1 MISCL
6 NRYGYYKL
14 FVGEETKDNLMKTC
28 PNCGAPQADSI
39 PACSLCGYLFPG
51 VQRPVKRRF
60 EKRILI
66 ALVSDLVS
74 IIGTVIFFNFLWMKS
89 LQYDSAL
96 MAVYN
101 ILILAMVLITA
112 AGPIL
117 GLIFSIVGLR
127 KTKSI
132 GTKGKPFAIA
142 GIVIS
147 SILLPIA
154 YFFIVIFVLAVT
166 S

>member
-1 MISCL
+1 
-6 NRYGYYKL
+6 
-14 FVGEETKDNLMKTC
+14 MKTC
-28 PNCGAPQADSI
+28 PNCGAPQADSL
-39 PACSLCGYLFPG
+39 PACNLCGYLFPG
-51 VQRPVKRRF
+51 VQSPVKRRF
-60 EKRILI
+60 EKRIFI

-74 IIGTVIFFNFLWMKS
+74 IIGTVLFFNFIWMHS
-89 LQYDSAL
+89 YQLNSAL

-101 ILILAMVLITA
+101 ILILAMVFITA

-117 GLIFSIVGLR
+117 GLIFSIVGLK
-127 KTKSI
+127 KTKST

-147 SILLPIA
+147 SILLPLA
-154 YFFIVIFVLAVT
+154 YFFIYIFVLAIN

>member
-1 MISCL
+1 
-6 NRYGYYKL
+6 
-14 FVGEETKDNLMKTC
+14 MKTC
-28 PNCGAPQADSI
+28 PNCGAPQADSL
-39 PACSLCGYLFPG
+39 PACNLCGYLFPG
-51 VQRPVKRRF
+51 VQSPVKRRF
-60 EKRILI
+60 EKRIFI

-74 IIGTVIFFNFLWMKS
+74 IIGTVLFFNFIWMQS
-89 LQYDSAL
+89 YQLNSAM

-101 ILILAMVLITA
+101 ILILAMVFITA

-117 GLIFSIVGLR
+117 GLIFSIVGLK
-127 KTKSI
+127 KTKST

-147 SILLPIA
+147 SILLPLA
-154 YFFIVIFVLAVT
+154 YFFIYIFVLAIN

>member
-1 MISCL
+1 
-6 NRYGYYKL
+6 
-14 FVGEETKDNLMKTC
+14 MKTC
-28 PNCGAPQADSI
+28 PNCGAPQADSL
-39 PACSLCGYLFPG
+39 PACNLCGYLFPG
-51 VQRPVKRRF
+51 VQSPVKRRF

-74 IIGTVIFFNFLWMKS
+74 IIGTVLFFNFIWMQS
-89 LQYDSAL
+89 YQLNSAL

-101 ILILAMVLITA
+101 ILILAMVFITA

-117 GLIFSIVGLR
+117 GLIFSIVGLK
-127 KTKSI
+127 KTKST
-132 GTKGKPFAIA
+132 GTKGRPFAIA

-147 SILLPIA
+147 SILLPLA
-154 YFFIVIFVLAVT
+154 YYFIYLFVLAIT

>member
-1 MISCL
+1 
-6 NRYGYYKL
+6 
-14 FVGEETKDNLMKTC
+14 MKTC
-28 PNCGAPQADSI
+28 PNCGAPQADSL
-39 PACSLCGYLFPG
+39 PACNLCGYLFPG
-51 VQRPVKRRF
+51 VQSPVKRRF
-60 EKRILI
+60 EKRIFI

-74 IIGTVIFFNFLWMKS
+74 IIGTVLFFNFIWMQS
-89 LQYDSAL
+89 YQLNSAL

-101 ILILAMVLITA
+101 ILILAMVFITA

-117 GLIFSIVGLR
+117 GLIFSIVGLK
-127 KTKSI
+127 KTKST

-147 SILLPIA
+147 SILLPLA
-154 YFFIVIFVLAVT
+154 YFFIYIFVLAIY

>member
-1 MISCL
+1 
-6 NRYGYYKL
+6 
-14 FVGEETKDNLMKTC
+14 MKTC
-28 PNCGAPQADSI
+28 PYCGTPSADSLS
-39 PACSLCGYLFPG
+39 ACNMCGYLFSG
-51 VQRPVKRRF
+51 VQSPVKRRF

-74 IIGTVIFFNFLWMKS
+74 IIGTVVFFNFIWMKNS
-89 LQYDSAL
+89 SHHNSAL
-96 MAVYN
+96 MPVYN

-112 AGPIL
+112 AGPVL
-117 GLIFSIVGLR
+117 GLILSIVGLK

-147 SILLPIA
+147 SILLPLA
-154 YFFIVIFVLAVT
+154 YFFIYLFVLAIT

>member
-1 MISCL
+1 
-6 NRYGYYKL
+6 
-14 FVGEETKDNLMKTC
+14 MKTC
-28 PNCGAPQADSI
+28 PNCGAPQADSL
-39 PACSLCGYLFPG
+39 PACNLCGYLFPG
-51 VQRPVKRRF
+51 VQSPEKRRF
-60 EKRILI
+60 EKRVLI

-74 IIGTVIFFNFLWMKS
+74 IIGTVLFFNFIWMQS
-89 LQYDSAL
+89 YQLNSAL

-101 ILILAMVLITA
+101 ILILAMVFITA

-117 GLIFSIVGLR
+117 GLIFSIVGLK
-127 KTKSI
+127 KTKST

-147 SILLPIA
+147 SILLPLA
-154 YFFIVIFVLAVT
+154 YFFIYMFVLAIT

>member
-1 MISCL
+1 
-6 NRYGYYKL
+6 
-14 FVGEETKDNLMKTC
+14 MKTC
-28 PNCGAPQADSI
+28 PNCGAPQADSL
-39 PACSLCGYLFPG
+39 PACNLCGYLFPG
-51 VQRPVKRRF
+51 VQSPVKRRF
-60 EKRILI
+60 EKRVLI

-74 IIGTVIFFNFLWMKS
+74 IIGTVLFFSFIWMQS
-89 LQYDSAL
+89 YQLNSAL

-101 ILILAMVLITA
+101 ILILAMVFITA

-117 GLIFSIVGLR
+117 GLIFSIVGLK
-127 KTKSI
+127 KTKST

-147 SILLPIA
+147 SILLPLA
-154 YFFIVIFVLAVT
+154 YFFIYIFVLAIN

>member
-1 MISCL
+1 
-6 NRYGYYKL
+6 
-14 FVGEETKDNLMKTC
+14 MKTC
-28 PNCGAPQADSI
+28 PNCGAPQAESL
-39 PACSLCGYLFPG
+39 PACNLCGYLFPG
-51 VQRPVKRRF
+51 VQSPVKRRF
-60 EKRILI
+60 EKRVTI

-74 IIGTVIFFNFLWMKS
+74 IIGAVLFFNFIWMQS
-89 LQYDSAL
+89 YQLNSAL

-101 ILILAMVLITA
+101 ILILAMVFITA

-117 GLIFSIVGLR
+117 GLIFSIVGLK
-127 KTKSI
+127 KTKST

-147 SILLPIA
+147 SILLPLA
-154 YFFIVIFVLAVT
+154 YYFIFLFVLAIN

>member
-1 MISCL
+1 
-6 NRYGYYKL
+6 
-14 FVGEETKDNLMKTC
+14 MKTC
-28 PNCGAPQADSI
+28 PNCGAQQAESL
-39 PACSLCGYLFPG
+39 PACNLCGYLFPG
-51 VQRPVKRRF
+51 VQSPVKRRF
-60 EKRILI
+60 EKRVLI

-74 IIGTVIFFNFLWMKS
+74 IIGAVIFFNFIWMQS
-89 LQYDSAL
+89 YQLNSAL

-101 ILILAMVLITA
+101 ILILAMVFITA

-117 GLIFSIVGLR
+117 GLIFSIVGLK
-127 KTKSI
+127 KTKST

-147 SILLPIA
+147 SILLPLA
-154 YFFIVIFVLAVT
+154 YYFIFLFVLAIN

>member
-1 MISCL
+1 
-6 NRYGYYKL
+6 
-14 FVGEETKDNLMKTC
+14 MKTC
-28 PNCGAPQADSI
+28 PYCGTPQADSL
-39 PACSLCGYLFPG
+39 PACNMCGYLFPG
-51 VQRPVKRRF
+51 VQSPVKRRF
-60 EKRILI
+60 EKRIFI

-74 IIGTVIFFNFLWMKS
+74 IIGTVLFFNFIWMQS
-89 LQYDSAL
+89 YQLNSAL

-101 ILILAMVLITA
+101 ILILAMVFITA

-117 GLIFSIVGLR
+117 GLIFSIVGLK
-127 KTKSI
+127 KTKST

-147 SILLPIA
+147 SILLPLA
-154 YFFIVIFVLAVT
+154 YFFIYIFVLAIN

>member
-1 MISCL
+1 
-6 NRYGYYKL
+6 
-14 FVGEETKDNLMKTC
+14 MKTC
-28 PNCGAPQADSI
+28 PNCGAPQADSL
-39 PACSLCGYLFPG
+39 PACNLCGYLFPG
-51 VQRPVKRRF
+51 VQSPVKRRF

-74 IIGTVIFFNFLWMKS
+74 IIGTVLFFNFIWMQS
-89 LQYDSAL
+89 YQLNSAL

-101 ILILAMVLITA
+101 ILILATVFITA

-117 GLIFSIVGLR
+117 GLIFSIVGLK
-127 KTKSI
+127 KTKST

-147 SILLPIA
+147 SILLPLA
-154 YFFIVIFVLAVT
+154 YFFIYMFVLAIN

>member
-1 MISCL
+1 
-6 NRYGYYKL
+6 
-14 FVGEETKDNLMKTC
+14 MKTC
-28 PNCGAPQADSI
+28 PNCGAPQADSL
-39 PACSLCGYLFPG
+39 PACDLCGYLFPG
-51 VQRPVKRRF
+51 VQSPVKRRF

-66 ALVSDLVS
+66 ALIADLVS
-74 IIGTVIFFNFLWMKS
+74 IIGIVLFFNVIWMRS
-89 LQYDSAL
+89 YQLDSAL

-101 ILILAMVLITA
+101 MLLLVMVFITA
-112 AGPIL
+112 AGPIV

-127 KTKSI
+127 KTKSM

-147 SILLPIA
+147 ALLLPFA
-154 YFFIVIFVLAVT
+154 YLFIVIFVLAVT

>member
-1 MISCL
+1 
-6 NRYGYYKL
+6 
-14 FVGEETKDNLMKTC
+14 MKTC
-28 PNCGAPQADSI
+28 PYCGTPLADSL
-39 PACSLCGYLFPG
+39 PECNMCGYLFPG
-51 VQRPVKRRF
+51 VQSPVKRRF

-74 IIGTVIFFNFLWMKS
+74 IIGTVVFFNFIWMKNS
-89 LQYDSAL
+89 PHHNSAL

-112 AGPIL
+112 AGPVL
-117 GLIFSIVGLR
+117 GLILSIVGLK

-147 SILLPIA
+147 SILLPLA
-154 YFFIVIFVLAVT
+154 YFFIYLFVLAIT

>member
-1 MISCL
+1 
-6 NRYGYYKL
+6 
-14 FVGEETKDNLMKTC
+14 MKTC
-28 PNCGAPQADSI
+28 PNCGAPQADSL
-39 PACSLCGYLFPG
+39 PACNLCGYLFPG
-51 VQRPVKRRF
+51 VQSPVKRRF
-60 EKRILI
+60 EKRVLI

-74 IIGTVIFFNFLWMKS
+74 IIGTVLFFNFIWMQS
-89 LQYDSAL
+89 YQLNSAL

-101 ILILAMVLITA
+101 ILILAMVFITA

-117 GLIFSIVGLR
+117 GLIFSIVGLK
-127 KTKSI
+127 KTKST

-147 SILLPIA
+147 SILLPLA
-154 YFFIVIFVLAVT
+154 YFFIYMFVLAIT

>member
-1 MISCL
+1 
-6 NRYGYYKL
+6 
-14 FVGEETKDNLMKTC
+14 MKTC
-28 PNCGAPQADSI
+28 PNCGAPQAESL
-39 PACSLCGYLFPG
+39 PACNLCAYLFPG
-51 VQRPVKRRF
+51 VQSPVKRRF
-60 EKRILI
+60 EKRVLI

-74 IIGTVIFFNFLWMKS
+74 IIGAVLFFNFIWMQS
-89 LQYDSAL
+89 YQLNSAL

-101 ILILAMVLITA
+101 ILILAMVFITA

-117 GLIFSIVGLR
+117 GLIFSIVGLK
-127 KTKSI
+127 KTKST

-147 SILLPIA
+147 SILLPLA
-154 YFFIVIFVLAVT
+154 YYFIFLFVLAIN

>member
-1 MISCL
+1 
-6 NRYGYYKL
+6 
-14 FVGEETKDNLMKTC
+14 MKTC
-28 PNCGAPQADSI
+28 PNCGAPQADSL
-39 PACSLCGYLFPG
+39 PACNLCGYLFPG
-51 VQRPVKRRF
+51 VQSPVKRRF
-60 EKRILI
+60 EKRVLI

-74 IIGTVIFFNFLWMKS
+74 IIGTVLFFNFIWMQS
-89 LQYDSAL
+89 YQLNSAF

-101 ILILAMVLITA
+101 ILILAMVFITA

-117 GLIFSIVGLR
+117 GLIFSIVGLK
-127 KTKSI
+127 KTKST

-147 SILLPIA
+147 SILLPLA
-154 YFFIVIFVLAVT
+154 YFFIYIFVLAIN